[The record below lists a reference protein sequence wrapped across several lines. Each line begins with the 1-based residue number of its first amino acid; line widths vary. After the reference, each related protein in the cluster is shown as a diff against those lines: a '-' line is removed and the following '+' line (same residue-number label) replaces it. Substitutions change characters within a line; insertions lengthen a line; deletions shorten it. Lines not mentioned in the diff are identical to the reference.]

1 MINGGWRLLS
11 HPIRSRPA
19 FEWLP
24 MLAMSASTGSFS
36 IEINAAAL

>member
-19 FEWLP
+19 FEWIAYACNVGL
-24 MLAMSASTGSFS
+24 SRQFF
-36 IEINAAAL
+36 N